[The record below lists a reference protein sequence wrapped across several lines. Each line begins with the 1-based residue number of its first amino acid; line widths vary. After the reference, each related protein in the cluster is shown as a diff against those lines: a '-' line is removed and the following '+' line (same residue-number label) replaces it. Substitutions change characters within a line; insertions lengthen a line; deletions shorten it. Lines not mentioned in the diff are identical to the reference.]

1 MNSCNGNNVKCPNS
15 DYSLKEAHI
24 IFISEYLTGGNDVN
38 EEKICR
44 FLNNISGGLIKLN
57 KEKIKK
63 LLGII
68 VSLHKCNCGLVF
80 GITGGGEAKRI
91 IKIQMQ

>member
-1 MNSCNGNNVKCPNS
+1 MNSCNGNNIECPNS
-15 DYSLKEAHI
+15 NYSLNETHI
-24 IFISEYLTGGNDVN
+24 IFISEYLTGDNDIN
-38 EEKICR
+38 GEKVCR

-57 KEKIKK
+57 EKKIKK
-63 LLGII
+63 LLSVI

-80 GITGGGEAKRI
+80 GITNAGEAKRI